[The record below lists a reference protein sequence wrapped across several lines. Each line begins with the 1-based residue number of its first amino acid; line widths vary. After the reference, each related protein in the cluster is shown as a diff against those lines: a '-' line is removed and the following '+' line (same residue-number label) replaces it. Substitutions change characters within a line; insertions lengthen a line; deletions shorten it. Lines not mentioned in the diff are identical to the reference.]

1 VGTVVA
7 GMDWNATTLVMLL
20 AGGEGERLYPL
31 TKKRAKPAVPFG
43 GLYRIIDFTLSNC
56 LNSGL
61 KRIYVLT
68 QPKSLSLDRHLR
80 LAWSLLHP
88 ELGEF
93 IQTVPPQ
100 RQLVSRWYAGTA
112 DAVFQNLHLL
122 GDDRPRNVL
131 ILSGDHVYC
140 MDYGPL
146 LTFHAQHGADL
157 TVACT
162 RVPRAEA
169 TRMGVI
175 EVDAQA
181 RVRTFAEKPEAPVA
195 MPGNASLALVNMGVY
210 VFETEALVRAVIA
223 DEKQASP
230 QDFGRSV
237 IPAMLGDRRVYA
249 FDIVEHCPPSE
260 RYWRDVGTLDS
271 YFETN
276 LELLQPEPPLDLFEG
291 GRPVRMHSCQHPP
304 ALMRNVGDIEA
315 RVVNSVVSPGCI
327 VSGGSVLR
335 SVLSPKVFIGAG
347 AVVAESILMP
357 GVKVGERALVNRAII
372 DEDVVIPADARIGC
386 DHADDRRQFIV
397 TEGGVVVVPEG
408 TLIGPPSAS

>member
-1 VGTVVA
+1 MTSS
-7 GMDWNATTLVMLL
+7 DWNATTLVMLL

-68 QPKSLSLDRHLR
+68 QHKSLSLDRHLR

-93 IQTVPPQ
+93 VQTVPPQ
-100 RQLVSRWYAGTA
+100 LQLVSRWYAGTA

-122 GDDRPRNVL
+122 GEDHPRDVL
-131 ILSGDHVYC
+131 IVSGDHVYR

-146 LTFHAQHGADL
+146 LAFHAQHGADL

-162 RVPRAEA
+162 QVPCAQA
-169 TRMGVI
+169 TRMGVLEI
-175 EVDAQA
+175 DGEA
-181 RVRTFAEKPEAPVA
+181 RVRAFTEKPASPV
-195 MPGNASLALVNMGVY
+195 PLPYDPSRALVNIGVY

-223 DEKQASP
+223 DAKQTSR
-230 QDFGRSV
+230 QDFGHNV
-237 IPAMLGDRRVYA
+237 IPAMVDDRRVYA
-249 FDIVEHCPPSE
+249 FDIVEHRPPTE

-271 YFETN
+271 YFEAN
-276 LELLQPEPPLDLFEG
+276 LELLLPEPPLDLFEG
-291 GRPVRMHSCQHPP
+291 AWPVRMHSCQHPP
-304 ALMRNVGDIEA
+304 ALMRNVGDLEA
-315 RVVNSVVSPGCI
+315 RAANSIISPGCVI
-327 VSGGSVLR
+327 SGGSVLR
-335 SVLSPKVFIGAG
+335 SVLSPRVFVGAG

-357 GVKVGERALVNRAII
+357 GVRVGERALVNRAIV
-372 DEDVVIPADARIGC
+372 DENVVIPADARIGC
-386 DHADDRRQFIV
+386 DHADDRRQFLV

-408 TLIGPPSAS
+408 ALIAPSDAP